1 MSWNA
6 PSNVSTG
13 NALTALLWNNL
24 LGASGSLQFLYNR
37 TLKHDITLVRTAN
50 TTVASGVT
58 VFYTWEYAESANNF
72 PYSGPS
78 SNITIPQG
86 GVWAYML
93 RTRPNV
99 VSLVY
104 FRLHNVTTGS
114 ISVEHIVVN
123 PDIYSNSCYTGI
135 FRCNTNDV
143 INISC
148 YASAANSFGFSY
160 VNLCRIN

>member
-13 NALTALLWNNL
+13 NALTTLLWNNL

-50 TTVASGVT
+50 TTVAAGIT
-58 VFYTWEYAESANNF
+58 TLYTWEYAETQNNF
-72 PYSGPS
+72 PYTGPN
-78 SNITIPQG
+78 SNMTIPAG

-99 VSLVY
+99 VSIVY
-104 FRLHNVTTGS
+104 FRLHNVTTGAT
-114 ISVEHIVVN
+114 SVEHIVVN
-123 PDIYSNSCYTGI
+123 QDTGVNNCYTGI

-148 YASAANSFGFSY
+148 YSAAANSFGFSY